1 MKYKIS
7 TQVLSK
13 SVAEAMEYYDDNDT
27 VETRKFVRT
36 FDRFFDM
43 LNTRSL
49 EEGIYKKPDL
59 LPYRKIDDTRF
70 KV

>member
-13 SVAEAMEYYDDNDT
+13 SFSEAMEYYDDNDA

-36 FDRFFDM
+36 FDRF
-43 LNTRSL
+43 LTC
-49 EEGIYKKPDL
+49 
-59 LPYRKIDDTRF
+59 
-70 KV
+70 